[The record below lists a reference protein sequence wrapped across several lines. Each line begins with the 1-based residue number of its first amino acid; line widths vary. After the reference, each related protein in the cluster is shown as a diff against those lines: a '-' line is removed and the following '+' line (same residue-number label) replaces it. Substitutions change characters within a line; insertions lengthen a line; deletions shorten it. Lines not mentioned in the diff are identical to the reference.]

1 MCIRDSKCAATRA
14 ELGVHTTSKNP
25 CTRRAKCRT
34 GEKKAEGGCNCAV
47 ESEAAKAADNMNA
60 RDAHNGKSAYA
71 SHVEGRHVEGRC
83 NEAAVG
89 PQNSAVTWTCT
100 CGVRNKAAKA
110 ATKRNAREAEEERY
124 KAAEAATGIS
134 ANDKHAQQ

>member
-1 MCIRDSKCAATRA
+1 MD
-14 ELGVHTTSKNP
+14 VHAPSKNP
-25 CTRRAKCRT
+25 CTSRAKCRT

-60 RDAHNGKSAYA
+60 RDARSGKSAYA

-89 PQNSAVTWTCT
+89 PQNFAMTWTCA

-110 ATKRNAREAEEERY
+110 ATKWNAREAEEERCR
-124 KAAEAATGIS
+124 AAKAATGTS
-134 ANDKHAQQ
+134 ANGKHDQKLQAGGKCDVAAAK

>member
-1 MCIRDSKCAATRA
+1 MAPR
-14 ELGVHTTSKNP
+14 P
-25 CTRRAKCRT
+25 P
-34 GEKKAEGGCNCAV
+34 
-47 ESEAAKAADNMNA
+47 AKAADNMNA
-60 RDAHNGKSAYA
+60 RGARNGKSAYA

-89 PQNSAVTWTCT
+89 PQSFAMTWTCT
-100 CGVRNKAAKA
+100 CGMRSKAANA
-110 ATKRNAREAEEERY
+110 ATKCDAREAEEERY